1 MSKETFEVD
10 EDIDIGEEQDMQEN
24 KQQTIGIKRS
34 RINAF
39 FRESPNS
46 DTDEETIETIE
57 YQGPCTINAEEQ
69 FTMLYAT
76 VYRATMTGL
85 QGLAPIFAVPIMRY
99 IIPECGC
106 YIECWEQRWSEWD
119 LLPDLSAESLIAIMT
134 LNRLRLLPNFEQDLE
149 DASAAFTHLHDDP
162 DEPNGKLG
170 TTGSWQPLGGM
181 HHDSP
186 IQSDED
192 VCVNAGSK
200 NTASRSN
207 EDV

>member
-1 MSKETFEVD
+1 MSKEIKISKETFEVD
-10 EDIDIGEEQDMQEN
+10 EDNIDEEQDMQEDE
-24 KQQTIGIKRS
+24 QQTIGIKRS

-57 YQGPCTINAEEQ
+57 YVGPCTINAEEQ

-99 IIPECGC
+99 IIPKCGC

-134 LNRLRLLPNFEQDLE
+134 INRLRLLPNFQQHLE
-149 DASAAFTHLHDDP
+149 DASAAFTHLHVDP
-162 DEPNGKLG
+162 DEHDDPNGLG
-170 TTGSWQPLGGM
+170 SFRAWQPLGGM
-181 HHDSP
+181 
-186 IQSDED
+186 Q
-192 VCVNAGSK
+192 GSIY
-200 NTASRSN
+200 TAY
-207 EDV
+207 EVV